1 MINDGAVTPV
11 QNEKSG
17 PHKATELCK
26 HTIQEEQLPFC
37 VVYNGSGAQGK
48 GPTVFEDLAHFM
60 FLTVECV

>member
-1 MINDGAVTPV
+1 MRNQDLTKPR
-11 QNEKSG
+11 
-17 PHKATELCK
+17 LCK

-60 FLTVECV
+60 FLTVERV